1 MALLNTTPSFESLT
15 PLFAIM
21 FPPDNFEYFHASFW
35 SHSFTDF
42 QERKKSPKPLYLQ
55 EFLAFK
61 RAGTEGLEPSTFG
74 FGDQRSTN

>member
-1 MALLNTTPSFESLT
+1 MLPFGLT
-15 PLFAIM
+15 
-21 FPPDNFEYFHASFW
+21 
-35 SHSFTDF
+35 FTDF